1 MERMW
6 ALGRP
11 RCITC
16 AQFCHSPLKSKH
28 RTRRPKPS
36 AFITFSHQSGES
48 TLVSRAW
55 RKHAVPVLFFP
66 DKCSTRQITV
76 PTLGQHA
83 RSASPWRQ
91 AKVQVWIGRMRC
103 WDGSFGTRNKPL
115 PGFMRDRSPVMKR
128 AGRCAR
134 CALCLFE
141 VKICDSRVL
150 HSWTRCLKPCRISD
164 YYHVCKIKAASTR
177 RDVKA

>member
-1 MERMW
+1 MA
-6 ALGRP
+6 ALD
-11 RCITC
+11 
-16 AQFCHSPLKSKH
+16 A
-28 RTRRPKPS
+28 
-36 AFITFSHQSGES
+36 SHAPNFATVRSNQSSGLGGPNPALLSLLAISQEFLHLFPELGES
-48 TLVSRAW
+48 T
-55 RKHAVPVLFFP
+55 PFQFCFP

>member
-1 MERMW
+1 MSNSTRQQTMERMW

-11 RCITC
+11 RCIRITC
-16 AQFCHSPLKSKH
+16 AQFCHSPLKSKQ
-28 RTRRPKPS
+28 RTRRPKRS

-48 TLVSRAW
+48 TD
-55 RKHAVPVLFFP
+55 LFPELGESTPFQFCFP

-91 AKVQVWIGRMRC
+91 AKVQVWIGRMRR
-103 WDGSFGTRNKPL
+103 WDGSFGTQNKPL
-115 PGFMRDRSPVMKR
+115 SGFTRDHGFGVKR

-134 CALCLFE
+134 RALCLFFKLKYFT
-141 VKICDSRVL
+141 KIILS
-150 HSWTRCLKPCRISD
+150 
-164 YYHVCKIKAASTR
+164 
-177 RDVKA
+177 